1 MEKCLYYRI
10 NADYMRTRGNGLADL
25 TKKWLNE
32 QGIDVIVDDFI
43 LGEDANIIIDFSFD
57 LKVKRERVILLTEQL
72 FEKFKIEFELDN

>member
-57 LKVKRERVILLTEQL
+57 LKVKREKVILLTEQL
-72 FEKFKIEFELDN
+72 FERFKIEFELDN

>member
-32 QGIDVIVDDFI
+32 QGVDVIVDDFI

-57 LKVKRERVILLTEQL
+57 LKVKREKVVLLTEQL
-72 FEKFKIEFELDN
+72 FERFKIEFELDD